1 MDAQAKEETLKIG
14 NLCCKCAQAAG
25 VAPVAMIRS
34 LTEHWSTADYRNN
47 DIQCRWCGEL
57 SDCQGW
63 RGDRTVC
70 ALTSPGIW
78 IMFRKHFSRW

>member
-57 SDCQGW
+57 SACQ
-63 RGDRTVC
+63 RGG
-70 ALTSPGIW
+70 AEIEQYML
-78 IMFRKHFSRW
+78 